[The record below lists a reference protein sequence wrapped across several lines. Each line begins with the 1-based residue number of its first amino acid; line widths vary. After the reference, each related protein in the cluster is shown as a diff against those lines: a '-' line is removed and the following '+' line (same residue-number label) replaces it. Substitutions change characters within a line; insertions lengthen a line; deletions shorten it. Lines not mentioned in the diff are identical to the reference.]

1 MEKYTQQTLACTT
14 QAIANANRVEV
25 KGVQVKVGDFVR
37 ASFASLNKQDSLEEY
52 REQVGKRATIDKV
65 KIEKIV
71 VLSFKEFNRFEKSG
85 FLTNCN
91 LWGEGGW
98 TEEYRI
104 GTLVVKADLG
114 RDGIATATCW
124 QNLPAFV
131 VDAQGYKYAR
141 YVGLHPIG
149 EKTATTDL
157 SGVSIDELLAEVKRR
172 TTA

>member
-1 MEKYTQQTLACTT
+1 MKQPTQQTLACIP
-14 QAIANANRVEV
+14 QAIANADRVEING
-25 KGVQVKVGDFVR
+25 KAVKVGDFVR
-37 ASFASLNKQDSLEEY
+37 ATFASLNKQDSLEEY

-85 FLTNCN
+85 FLTDCN
-91 LWGEGGW
+91 LWGEGGCL
-98 TEEYRI
+98 EDYRL

-114 RDGIATATCW
+114 RDGFASASCW
-124 QNLPAFV
+124 PNLTAFV

-149 EKTATTDL
+149 DKTASTDL
-157 SGVSIDELLAEVKRR
+157 SGVPIDELLAEIKRR
-172 TTA
+172 TA